1 MDFSLVIA
9 CDSKNGI
16 ALNNTIPWKISD
28 DMKHFSFVTSNIS
41 VMKKRNA
48 IIMGR
53 RTADTFKK
61 CLPNRLNVVITS
73 INNYRQDENF
83 VSFNNFDEALNN
95 MKDRKDIENV
105 YVIGGKVLAES
116 VINHSYLRGSYLTF
130 IEQDYKCDTL
140 LTTDL
145 INKLILSPFVTT
157 TEENMSYDKVLNK
170 MVMTRYVNTVYQN
183 KEEIQYLNLLDKI
196 IRYGN
201 YRQTRNAM
209 TYSLFGEK
217 IEFDLS
223 NGFPLLTTKKMFTRG
238 ILEELIFFLQ
248 GKTDTKI
255 LEDKRVMIWHGNTT
269 NEFIKQ
275 YGKNLVEY
283 DMGPM
288 YGYQWRHFNAPY
300 SGCHSDYK
308 GKGIDQLED
317 VINKLVHD
325 PHSRRILLTTYN
337 PTQVEE
343 GVLYPCHGLQ
353 VQFYVERNNRISLQM
368 YQRSVDTILGL
379 PFNIA
384 SYAALLHIIVNL
396 VNNNNERKHLQNY
409 TPGRVIMILGDTHIY
424 SDGKN
429 DHISV
434 AKKQLERKNKT
445 YPFPKFKLLKQ
456 LHTLDDLNN
465 LNVSDMEINNYRY
478 NKTLK
483 ASMVA

>member
-1 MDFSLVIA
+1 MDFSLVFA
-9 CDSKNGI
+9 CDSNNGI
-16 ALNNTIPWKISD
+16 AINNTIPWKISD
-28 DMKHFSFVTSNIS
+28 DMKHFKSITSAVVDS
-41 VMKKRNA
+41 KKINA

-53 RTADTFKK
+53 KTADTFNQ
-61 CLPNRLNVVITS
+61 CLPDRLNVVITS
-73 INNYRQDENF
+73 RNDYRTDEGFISYND
-83 VSFNNFDEALNN
+83 FDVALSN
-95 MKDRKDIENV
+95 MKDRKDIEKV

-116 VINHSYLRGSYLTF
+116 VINHPYLRGSYITF
-130 IEQDYKCDTL
+130 IEHDYKCDTL
-140 LTTDL
+140 LSSNL
-145 INKLILSPFVTT
+145 INKLMTPPFKITRDGK
-157 TEENMSYDKVLNK
+157 MIYCKVLTK
-170 MVMTRYVNTVYQN
+170 MVMVRYVNTIYQN
-183 KEEIQYLNLLDKI
+183 KEELQYLNLLEKI
-196 IRYGN
+196 IKYGD

-209 TYSLFGEK
+209 TYSLFGER
-217 IEFDLS
+217 IEFDLK

-255 LEDKRVMIWHGNTT
+255 LEDKKVMIWHGNTT
-269 NEFIKQ
+269 KEFIKN
-275 YGKNLVEY
+275 YDKNLDEH

-300 SGCHSDYK
+300 MGCHTDYK
-308 GKGIDQLED
+308 GKGIDQLKD

-337 PTQVEE
+337 PSQVEE

-353 VQFYVERNNRISLQM
+353 IQFYVEQNNRISLQM

-396 VNNNNERKHLQNY
+396 VNNNLDRNHITDYQ
-409 TPGRVIMILGDTHIY
+409 PGRVIMIFGDTHIY

-434 AKKQLERKNKT
+434 AKKQLERIDKT
-445 YPFPKFKLLKQ
+445 YPFPDFKLLKQ

-465 LNVSDMEINNYRY
+465 LNVSDMEIKNYRY
-478 NKTLK
+478 NNMLR
-483 ASMVA
+483 APMVA